1 MLGGNV
7 ADLLMT
13 IKDAVLDLRN
23 LILTTDEGS
32 KELLAALEE
41 ARQKIADLKLQNDSL
56 AARLNEALA
65 ANATQQS
72 QIDAITTKLDQN
84 RATVR
89 NWLVSAVR
97 A

>member
-1 MLGGNV
+1 
-7 ADLLMT
+7 MT

>member
-1 MLGGNV
+1 M
-7 ADLLMT
+7 
-13 IKDAVLDLRN
+13 LDLRN
-23 LILTTDEGS
+23 LILSTDEGS

-56 AARLNEALA
+56 TARLHEALA

-72 QIDAITTKLDQN
+72 QIDAITAQLDKN
-84 RATVR
+84 RITVR
-89 NWLVSAVR
+89 NWLVNAVR